1 MEEEEIEKG
10 LMEFARKMIASQ
22 EPLDNEFA
30 RIFHDKKWDLCD

>member
-1 MEEEEIEKG
+1 MDEEEVEKG
-10 LMEFARKMIASQ
+10 LMEFARKMIAAQ